1 MARHEAWICIHVH
14 ILVVSEANEAFDPQL
29 SSASPKNPILRDMV
43 QRLNGPPGSSTENS
57 GPPRPSTENNEDSC
71 SGLVTH
77 CLTGDWYE
85 DDSDS
90 ELDSGDLYDDD
101 IDSEDNTESI
111 VDKNLP
117 ASQHQ
122 PQNPVYSWNSRVSRN
137 IDALQGLVATH
148 VTSSKSRN
156 AAQHQSPFQSTAYS
170 SDSSDRNAASIRA
183 TPRSLDRV
191 SNSNS
196 ENCLDRGSFHI
207 SERLLDAGNLRVFD
221 TAHPTI
227 PTIIHQH
234 GPVLFDSHGNI
245 YTTQSL
251 PSHATPRG
259 EAPRQA
265 GIPAW
270 SSLDLSPVADSVE
283 NHKQE
288 L

>member
-1 MARHEAWICIHVH
+1 MDLHTC
-14 ILVVSEANEAFDPQL
+14 ILVVSEADEAYDPQL
-29 SSASPKNPILRDMV
+29 SSPSPKNPILRDMV

-57 GPPRPSTENNEDSC
+57 GPPRPRTENKEDSC

-90 ELDSGDLYDDD
+90 EFDPGDLYDDD

-137 IDALQGLVATH
+137 IDAMQSLVATH
-148 VTSSKSRN
+148 VTSSKNRN

-183 TPRSLDRV
+183 TPRFLGRV

-196 ENCLDRGSFHI
+196 ENCFSQT
-207 SERLLDAGNLRVFD
+207 SERLMNTGNLWVFD

-251 PSHATPRG
+251 PSHATPRD